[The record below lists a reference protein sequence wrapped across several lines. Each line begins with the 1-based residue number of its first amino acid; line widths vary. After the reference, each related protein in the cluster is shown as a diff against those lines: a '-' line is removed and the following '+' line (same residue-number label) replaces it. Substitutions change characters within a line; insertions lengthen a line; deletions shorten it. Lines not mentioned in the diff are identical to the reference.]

1 MLILAINRALRLPSK
16 SRKKWR
22 MFMKAS
28 LTLAVSLLMV
38 APAFAQG
45 EGVSRSQTP
54 LSAPHQGRAVQGE
67 ITSANYP
74 LSSLTV
80 LLGSTSGVPERAD
93 VNPDGSFEFRS
104 ADPGVHEL
112 TVTGPDGTVLY
123 DEPVN
128 IGGAGDR
135 LSIRLPETPKASR
148 ASQGTVSI
156 RQLQHNVPAQAQKAL
171 SKGRSAAAKGK
182 TEEAMDEFREAV
194 RIDPEFADAYNDLGA
209 LHASRGDLAAAVDEF
224 RKAID
229 LVPDHRLALSNL
241 CIVLGRMQRFDEAK
255 PVARSALRIDPA
267 NATVH
272 FVLAI
277 SLIGGSEGSEEALD
291 HLQRAAPE
299 IPMAHVFAAQL
310 LINNGRRDEAR
321 THLEEYL
328 RTSPADD
335 AHRSKVQA
343 MLQQLVEQ

>member
-1 MLILAINRALRLPSK
+1 MLILAINWTLRLPIK

-22 MFMKAS
+22 MFMKAL

-38 APAFAQG
+38 APVFAQG
-45 EGVSRSQTP
+45 EVSRSQTP
-54 LSAPHQGRAVQGE
+54 LSALHQGRAVQGE

-80 LLGSTSGVPERAD
+80 LLGSNSGVPERAD

-112 TVTGPDGTVLY
+112 TVTGPDGRVLY

-128 IGGAGDR
+128 IGGLGDR

-148 ASQGTVSI
+148 SSQGTVSI

-272 FVLAI
+272 FILAI
-277 SLIGGSEGSEEALD
+277 SLIGGSEGSAEALD

-310 LINNGRRDEAR
+310 LITNGRRDEAR

>member
-1 MLILAINRALRLPSK
+1 
-16 SRKKWR
+16 
-22 MFMKAS
+22 
-28 LTLAVSLLMV
+28 
-38 APAFAQG
+38 
-45 EGVSRSQTP
+45 
-54 LSAPHQGRAVQGE
+54 
-67 ITSANYP
+67 
-74 LSSLTV
+74 LTV

-112 TVTGPDGTVLY
+112 TVTGPDGRVLY

-272 FVLAI
+272 FILAI

-310 LINNGRRDEAR
+310 LITNGRRDEAR
-321 THLEEYL
+321 RHLEEYL